1 MSSKKYIPTRISE
14 LIQEWPE
21 VDLTKEKREVLEEIA
36 YRWLKGEYQKRYRFS
51 VRQFE
56 NKARNPEAVRI
67 QRDTAID
74 NAVSRIT
81 RETAEK
87 SFANWPTAMLNLEYD
102 IDGVRM
108 RFGAMTLAQHRKR
121 RTELERK
128 ASTMLESAS
137 LHAKAEGALI
147 ESGANTLDEMVKAA
161 A

>member
-1 MSSKKYIPTRISE
+1 MSKKYIPTRISE

-51 VRQFE
+51 VRLVE
-56 NKARNPEAVRI
+56 NKTRNPESVRI

-74 NAVSRIT
+74 NAVARIT

-87 SFANWPTAMLNLEYD
+87 TFANWPTAMLNLEYD
-102 IDGVRM
+102 IDGVRV
-108 RFGAMTLAQHRKR
+108 RFGSMTLAQHQKR
-121 RTELERK
+121 RTEMERK

-137 LHAKAEGALI
+137 LHAKAEGALL
-147 ESGANTLDEMVKAA
+147 ESGANTLDEMVKVAA
-161 A
+161 